1 MVRLFLKKS
10 HGWAEAVDDRPMLL
24 RTTLIVGAL
33 LLVFPAA
40 ASAQADV
47 EAVWEFTGG
56 QVAIQPAGDGSFRGT
71 VIRETRFSDC
81 VHAVGEVM
89 WLGMRSQPDG
99 QYFGGHQ
106 WFRTSDCAPL
116 PDRGN
121 TAFRVLVRPDG
132 TRFLRVCFAAP
143 ERPDLQP
150 TIAADGTSANTTVS
164 CNDSD
169 FVAPP
174 AAPPRFVDVVR
185 LPAPQGRRRCVS
197 RRNFRIRL
205 REPRG
210 DALASATVFVNG
222 KRVKAVRGER
232 LTARVDL
239 RGLPKGRYTVRIVA
253 KTVLGRTIQG
263 KRRYRTCVP
272 SKRRPR
278 G

>member
-1 MVRLFLKKS
+1 MR
-10 HGWAEAVDDRPMLL
+10 M
-24 RTTLIVGAL
+24 RTTLLVVAVL
-33 LLVFPAA
+33 LAFPAA
-40 ASAQADV
+40 ASAQADI

-56 QVAIQPAGDGSFRGT
+56 QVAVQAAGDGSFRGT

-81 VHAVGEVM
+81 VHPVGEVM
-89 WLGMRSQPDG
+89 WTGLRPQPDG

-106 WFRTSDCAPL
+106 WFRTSTCEPL

-121 TAFRVLVRPDG
+121 TAFRVLLRPDG

-150 TIAADGTSANTTVS
+150 TIAPDGTSANTTTT

-169 FVAPP
+169 FVSPP
-174 AAPPRFVDVVR
+174 AAPPKFVDVVK
-185 LPAPQGRRRCVS
+185 LPAPQGGRRCVS

-205 REPRG
+205 SEPRG

-222 KRVKAVRGER
+222 KRVKVVRGKR

-253 KTVLGRTIQG
+253 KTVLERTIQG

-272 SKRRPR
+272 SRRGGRPR